1 MHFSLGEAVLRPWKI
16 EDAPALA
23 AAANNRNVWIYLRD
37 RMPHPYTLA
46 DAEAYLQRR
55 TDSELVLCI
64 EVEGH
69 AAGSIG
75 LHPGTDVS
83 RLTAELG
90 YWLAERFWGR
100 GIITAAVQ
108 TIVQYGFEQ
117 LPINRIEAYVF
128 ANNPASARVL
138 EKAGFV
144 CEGRLRQSVI
154 KDGHILDSFLYALL
168 REDQ

>member
-108 TIVQYGFEQ
+108 TI
-117 LPINRIEAYVF
+117 
-128 ANNPASARVL
+128 
-138 EKAGFV
+138 
-144 CEGRLRQSVI
+144 
-154 KDGHILDSFLYALL
+154 
-168 REDQ
+168 